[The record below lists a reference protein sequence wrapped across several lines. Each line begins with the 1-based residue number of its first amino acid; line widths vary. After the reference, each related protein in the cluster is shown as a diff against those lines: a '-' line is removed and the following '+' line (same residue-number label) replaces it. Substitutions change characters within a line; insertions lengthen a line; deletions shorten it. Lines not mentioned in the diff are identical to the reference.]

1 MGGLK
6 LTFRLGNRK
15 NVQGEEESNDG
26 FGRCGPNNKERAHC
40 GSSRPE
46 TQVAKLRS
54 SPVEQKAKDYHT
66 TSTMASMKKIPEAF
80 VMKGVP
86 KALSAATQAERRNLP
101 LKSGREVKI
110 TRETPL
116 SFVAGSQ
123 TKVSQDPNSKKDS
136 TRHASRSSQQT
147 SAAQKYIAAKD
158 GGTTSGKRRRDAD
171 AASTLKEKVSNLGEE
186 VDEKV
191 LSDDRIFARV
201 LRTIPSAS
209 PPEKSTLNDLIKE
222 LQLGDEN
229 NIFSTEGTAPEVKT
243 SFQLDFLTL
252 SANVS
257 AGKYIDW
264 DGFIYDMERI
274 FHNALMHI
282 PAASTHNKVVARMSL
297 RSKMLIEQARMSAGI
312 LGSKHIQVKREGDGV
327 SDIGGKGAIKKRT
340 FASRVTD
347 TFLEEEHEDRTFA
360 HGMTRQEVGGNR
372 VEGSTK
378 RRKFPHFKR
387 CTFSE
392 ARCPKQISVILPLS
406 ERYAPSIL
414 ASTKLVHPTNFYF
427 QAQLL
432 PESYREQ
439 MKRWCLST
447 RKHTNQVT
455 AGVLEETVGYIS
467 ESVPDIVPP
476 IPPKLPTCSRLK
488 NLAVHGRESRMIPTG
503 NPSVASID
511 AKATAAENNDTS
523 VPHFATIVETTSQV
537 TALRHAAVIA
547 GRKAQV
553 MANKAVTIL
562 SKDNDNQIHEAR
574 VNPLVT
580 ILSKLSLTFTSR
592 TGGLEDIVRAIH
604 ANLTQQMLRMK
615 K

>member
-1 MGGLK
+1 
-6 LTFRLGNRK
+6 
-15 NVQGEEESNDG
+15 
-26 FGRCGPNNKERAHC
+26 
-40 GSSRPE
+40 
-46 TQVAKLRS
+46 
-54 SPVEQKAKDYHT
+54 VEQKAKAYHT

-86 KALSAATQAERRNLP
+86 KALSAAAQAERRNLP

-110 TRETPL
+110 KRETPL
-116 SFVAGSQ
+116 SFVAGFQ

-147 SAAQKYIAAKD
+147 SATQKYTTATD
-158 GGTTSGKRRRDAD
+158 GGATSGKRRKDAD

-191 LSDDRIFARV
+191 LSDDRIFDRA
-201 LRTIPSAS
+201 LPTIPSAS
-209 PPEKSTLNDLIKE
+209 PPEKSTLGNLIKE

-229 NIFSTEGTAPEVKT
+229 NIFSTEGTAVKT

-282 PAASTHNKVVARMSL
+282 PAASIHNKVVARMSL
-297 RSKMLIEQARMSAGI
+297 KSKMLIEQARMSAGI
-312 LGSKHIQVKREGDGV
+312 LGSKRVQVKREGDGV

-372 VEGSTK
+372 DEGSTK
-378 RRKFPHFKR
+378 RRKFPVFKR

-392 ARCPKQISVILPLS
+392 ARWPKQISVILPLS

-432 PESYREQ
+432 PESHREQ
-439 MKRWCLST
+439 MKRWCPST

-455 AGVLEETVGYIS
+455 AGVLEEAVGYKS
-467 ESVPDIVPP
+467 ESVPDIIPP
-476 IPPKLPTCSRLK
+476 IPPKLPTFSRLK
-488 NLAVHGRESRMIPTG
+488 NLAVHGRESRMILTG
-503 NPSVASID
+503 NPSVASIN
-511 AKATAAENNDTS
+511 AKVAAAENNDTS
-523 VPHFATIVETTSQV
+523 VPHFPHIAETTSQV
-537 TALRHAAVIA
+537 TALSHAAVIA

-562 SKDNDNQIHEAR
+562 SKNNDKQIHEAR

-580 ILSKLSLTFTSR
+580 ILSKLSPTFTSR

>member
-1 MGGLK
+1 MGALK

-26 FGRCGPNNKERAHC
+26 FGRCGPNNKERANC

-46 TQVAKLRS
+46 THVPKRRS
-54 SPVEQKAKDYHT
+54 SLVEQEAEAYHT

-86 KALSAATQAERRNLP
+86 KALSAAAQAERRN

-116 SFVAGSQ
+116 SFVAGFQ

-136 TRHASRSSQQT
+136 SRHASRSFRQT
-147 SAAQKYIAAKD
+147 SATQKYTAAKD

-171 AASTLKEKVSNLGEE
+171 AASTLKEKKVSNLGEE
-186 VDEKV
+186 LDEKV

-201 LRTIPSAS
+201 LPTIPSAS
-209 PPEKSTLNDLIKE
+209 PPEKSTLCNLIKE

-229 NIFSTEGTAPEVKT
+229 NIFSTEGTAPEGNT
-243 SFQLDFLTL
+243 TFHLDFLTL

-282 PAASTHNKVVARMSL
+282 PAASSHNKVVARMSL
-297 RSKMLIEQARMSAGI
+297 KSKMLIEQARMSAGI
-312 LGSKHIQVKREGDGV
+312 LGSKHVQVKREGDGV
-327 SDIGGKGAIKKRT
+327 SDIGGKGAIKLRT

-347 TFLEEEHEDRTFA
+347 TVLEEEQEDMTFA

-372 VEGSTK
+372 DEGSTK
-378 RRKFPHFKR
+378 RRKFPNFKR

-392 ARCPKQISVILPLS
+392 ARWPKQISVILPVS

-439 MKRWCLST
+439 MKRWCPST

-455 AGVLEETVGYIS
+455 AAVLEEAVGYIS
-467 ESVPDIVPP
+467 ESVPDIIPP
-476 IPPKLPTCSRLK
+476 IPPKLPTFSRFK

-503 NPSVASID
+503 NPSVASIY
-511 AKATAAENNDTS
+511 AKAAAAENNDTS
-523 VPHFATIVETTSQV
+523 VPHFAPNVETTSQV
-537 TALRHAAVIA
+537 TALSHAAVIA
-547 GRKAQV
+547 GRKAQM

-562 SKDNDNQIHEAR
+562 SKNNDKRIHEAR

-580 ILSKLSLTFTSR
+580 ILSKLSLTFTSG
-592 TGGLEDIVRAIH
+592 TVGLEDIVRAIH
-604 ANLTQQMLRMK
+604 ANLTQQMLGMK